1 MGKRD
6 TNGADATMRKV
17 YIPRETHLLYSTQCS
32 LPVLAELVAAE
43 SDSRTA
49 LDAIVAAMEDS
60 PLEPFA
66 LVVIN
71 SFLDDSCGRK
81 TTRLQAVS
89 LPSGNARPTMTTH
102 PTKD

>member
-1 MGKRD
+1 MSKRD

-49 LDAIVAAMEDS
+49 LDAIVAAMEES

-71 SFLDDSCGRK
+71 SFLDYSCGRK
-81 TTRLQAVS
+81 TTHFQAVS
-89 LPSGNARPTMTTH
+89 LPSGNARPTMTPA